1 MSLKTSVLAATL
13 SICLVTLWVFA
24 EGQSVYAGSP
34 NAVEW
39 KLTQK
44 NEEMGRA
51 EILLSQNAVHV
62 YSPKLGCHLLVKA
75 PDWQVHCYNLNDKVE
90 WVGPMEQFNGLI
102 MANPFSAPKPF
113 VTPPY
118 KTIGDGKM
126 DGLKYTKYAVSHGLN
141 NLLCTAD
148 DIKVSPKVGEFL
160 ARLYYLPN
168 TNLVPLYRSTT
179 KVGRTNI
186 TKKASTVIE
195 INSGQDL
202 RSGTIIK
209 LQTLAWQKIPFKSG
223 DFASPRGLKQLPD
236 IIQVSYSASRKSEVN
251 DMLDNIG
258 FSDESN
264 KLVQPS
270 TPAKRKN

>member
-1 MSLKTSVLAATL
+1 MSPKTPVLAAAL

-24 EGQSVYAGSP
+24 EGQSVCARES

-44 NEEMGRA
+44 TEEMGTTEVMIVSDGA
-51 EILLSQNAVHV
+51 HV
-62 YSPKLGCHLLVKA
+62 YCPRLGCHFLVKA
-75 PDWQVHCYNLNDKVE
+75 PDWRVHCYRLDEKVE
-90 WVGPMEQFNGLI
+90 WAGAMEQFNGLI
-102 MANPFSAPKPF
+102 MANPFSAPKPYIS
-113 VTPPY
+113 PPC
-118 KTIGDGKM
+118 KTIGKGDM
-126 DGLKYTKYAVSHGLN
+126 DGLKYTKHTFSHGLN
-141 NLLCTAD
+141 NIIYTAD
-148 DIKVSPKVGEFL
+148 DIRVSPKVGEFL

-186 TKKASTVIE
+186 AKNASTVIE

-209 LQTLAWQKIPFKSG
+209 LQTLAWQKPPFKSG

-236 IIQVSYSASRKSEVN
+236 IIQVSYSASRKTEVN
-251 DMLDNIG
+251 DMLENIG
-258 FSDESN
+258 FTEESN
-264 KLVQPS
+264 KLIQPAKH
-270 TPAKRKN
+270 PKRKN